1 MTVCSV
7 IANATFTPHYR
18 HLHVNGMKPEQYPS
32 VVRRLDGITNYLFE
46 MEMEYVNLFMSTD
59 I

>member
-1 MTVCSV
+1 MTMTVCSV

-46 MEMEYVNLFMSTD
+46 MEMEYVNL
-59 I
+59 